1 MFDTHSEEWERV
13 GLAVDFDEKSLRS
26 DRRRLAVLVP
36 LFIAVIVAYS
46 KYKTWF
52 GTPDSHVE
60 TLIQV
65 VAVLVLLALG
75 WAIARDI
82 GRVAGPTF
90 FRRMDPGTAGT
101 VGFLVRLVTVGITLL
116 VALEIAGVSAASLV
130 ATSAFTAVIVG
141 LAAQQTLGN
150 LFAGMVLLSARP
162 FRVGER
168 VRFQAGAVGGQIEG
182 IVSSLGLLY
191 TTLAQG
197 EDRIMVPN
205 NVVLSAVVVPIREPE
220 SVDVKVRL
228 GRGIR
233 VSQVQDILDDSVKT
247 PTRRK
252 AQVLL
257 EQLDG
262 DDVVVRVQAT
272 PDRADDGA
280 RLADEIIDALAS
292 VTGEHPVV
300 VNDGGEDGAE
310 PAREDPNHEREDPN
324 HERDDPNHERDEAN
338 HERDEANRGRDEA
351 NRGRDEAS
359 HERDE
364 PNGEREEPKR
374 DEVRAAA
381 PGRVTAASRR
391 R

>member
-324 HERDDPNHERDEAN
+324 HERDEAN